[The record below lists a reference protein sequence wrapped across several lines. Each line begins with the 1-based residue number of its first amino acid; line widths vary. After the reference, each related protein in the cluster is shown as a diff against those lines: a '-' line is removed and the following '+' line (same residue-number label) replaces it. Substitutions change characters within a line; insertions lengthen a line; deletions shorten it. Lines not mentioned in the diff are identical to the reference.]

1 MSYRSLFKL
10 LLRLSHDQPTKPVA
24 EAAVVQASRVQLFQ
38 FKHPG
43 YHRLIAAWHVEA
55 ASDLEA
61 WARFLTRHN
70 LDAPLTHN
78 SHKGNW

>member
-1 MSYRSLFKL
+1 MNYASLFKL
-10 LLRLSHDQPTKPVA
+10 LLRMSHNQPPKPLAVG
-24 EAAVVQASRVQLFQ
+24 AVVQASRVRCVE